1 MAAFG
6 VAAHGVALCGGNQL
20 SLLVL
25 ALACFRD
32 LLSVVF
38 GALLNI
44 VPS

>member
-6 VAAHGVALCGGNQL
+6 VAAHGGGL
-20 SLLVL
+20 FVVSLLVR